1 LFFSQHIYD
10 VAGLTGWV
18 AVGIAWTFLSAFSVV
33 IYPLW
38 ESRRA
43 LLQIT
48 SGIYKVRFQRLCCL
62 FVNSLSI
69 AQDLFT
75 KGSGKHVKALS
86 PTSAA

>member
-1 LFFSQHIYD
+1 
-10 VAGLTGWV
+10 V

-48 SGIYKVRFQRLCCL
+48 SGIYKVRFQLFMRLCCL

-75 KGSGKHVKALS
+75 KGSGKYVKALS